1 MKLVGNWKKLYKSYT
16 VLLSVIGTLVS
27 LFEIILPAM
36 GLLQPALDPATYG
49 MIMFTLT
56 VLIGVGR
63 YIKQGSVATK
73 DNDDDQQY

>member
-49 MIMFTLT
+49 MIMFALT
-56 VLIGVGR
+56 VLIGIGR
-63 YIKQGSVATK
+63 YIKQGSVTGK
-73 DNDDDQQY
+73 DDNNDQQH